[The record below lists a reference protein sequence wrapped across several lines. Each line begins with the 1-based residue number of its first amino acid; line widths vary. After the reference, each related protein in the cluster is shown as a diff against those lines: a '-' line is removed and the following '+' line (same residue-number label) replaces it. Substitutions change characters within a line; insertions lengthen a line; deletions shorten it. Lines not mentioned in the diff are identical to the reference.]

1 MFCNLPWIIII
12 FIIVHFRQLYSSF
25 TVHQI
30 FMYTIT
36 SRDTLPCRRSSSSS
50 RRATRRAPWRPPTW
64 TASPPGPT
72 LCSRSS
78 SPRLWLTWRRAC
90 QERRSVVWRC
100 IVFFSAHPY
109 QVWGFWGM
117 WDFLMADEKYWYTNK
132 TKMKWLT
139 IQFWTHIQCRVLLMN
154 IAFKCE

>member
-1 MFCNLPWIIII
+1 MFCNFPWIIII

-72 LCSRSS
+72 QCSRSS

-100 IVFFSAHPY
+100 IVFFQLIPIKCGDFEECEIFWWPMKNTDILTKQRWNGWQYSFGRTYNA
-109 QVWGFWGM
+109 GF
-117 WDFLMADEKYWYTNK
+117 YW
-132 TKMKWLT
+132 W
-139 IQFWTHIQCRVLLMN
+139 I
-154 IAFKCE
+154 